1 MPGRPDCNRIR
12 QDRFA
17 RTPAGVDVKIDSAE
31 THYVR
36 ARIHNV
42 GEAGAEDVE
51 VSIVQVRR
59 RDADHVFR
67 PIPLGT
73 PWNLLWAHLN
83 SHVLPRL
90 PVGSQR
96 QIDIGHVM
104 DPKKRGSFSEDRD
117 GSDPSMTLFC
127 LALFVKS
134 NTREYLLPPGQEYE
148 IDFQVFAAN
157 AKPSAVFTFHLNLKG
172 KWFEDEAQMYSEGLG
187 MSVSPAP
194 HDPVHKG

>member
-1 MPGRPDCNRIR
+1 
-12 QDRFA
+12 
-17 RTPAGVDVKIDSAE
+17 
-31 THYVR
+31 
-36 ARIHNV
+36 
-42 GEAGAEDVE
+42 
-51 VSIVQVRR
+51 
-59 RDADHVFR
+59 
-67 PIPLGT
+67 
-73 PWNLLWAHLN
+73 
-83 SHVLPRL
+83 
-90 PVGSQR
+90 
-96 QIDIGHVM
+96 
-104 DPKKRGSFSEDRD
+104 
-117 GSDPSMTLFC
+117 MTLFC